1 MDIRIGPIGPGYTDA
16 AKVIDAIAGTQD
28 DTVHL
33 RISSPGGSVY
43 DAMGIIGALDDFAGR
58 TVASVL
64 GLAASA
70 ASAVAAAADEVRVSQ
85 GARMMIHSPW
95 ALSFTGNA
103 ADMRLEAERL
113 DKTEDDLIGVYR
125 RRMSRSSD
133 DIRALMRAETWYSD
147 TDAVDAGLADSI
159 IPRRSSPL
167 NADYSTIL
175 AMYRHV
181 PEDLDFEAEIDTE
194 RLAGIADRMQKITRS
209 LRQ

>member
-1 MDIRIGPIGPGYTDA
+1 MDIRIGAIGPGYTDA
-16 AKVIDAIAGTQD
+16 AQVIDAIAGTQD
-28 DTVHL
+28 DTIHL

-85 GARMMIHSPW
+85 GARMMMHSPW
-95 ALSFTGNA
+95 AMAFTGNA
-103 ADMRLEAERL
+103 SEMRLEAERL
-113 DKTEDDLIGVYR
+113 DEVEADLIGIYNR
-125 RRMSRSSD
+125 RLNQSPD
-133 DIRALMRAETWYSD
+133 DIRALMQAETWYSD
-147 TDAVDAGLADSI
+147 TEAVAAGLADTI

-181 PEDLDFEAEIDTE
+181 PADLEIEQEVDTE
-194 RLAGIADRMQKITRS
+194 RLATIAEKMQKITRS